1 MKTLKVIYEGILD
14 DDFVDNME
22 DISIKQ
28 VFLDWW
34 KALDYTKR
42 HTNIEIV
49 DGRINLDDSS
59 VYVDEDTELLP
70 GSIKFGN
77 VRTFTIKN
85 NQQFFDKCKSQ
96 FPHAVRQLSIAGI
109 DVKDFKIE
117 VLNADFLK
125 DIKTLKNV
133 TLTIPEQRP
142 GLTRNVFYINF
153 QTTKRNIEGLEI
165 NGVNNIIIN
174 STDCEIGNFM
184 VNQIKYEV
192 SSYKRKNGQFKNQL
206 ELEKFIMEMI
216 RKHLPMDHIDEHWK
230 GVRRIIFKDKSGG
243 LRNGV
248 GLGFASNS
256 YLKPGDFM
264 IEKIQNE
271 WVPFQKMFK

>member
-70 GSIKFGN
+70 ESIKFGN
-77 VRTFTIKN
+77 VRTFTLKN

-153 QTTKRNIEGLEI
+153 QTTKRNIEGLKI

-216 RKHLPMDHIDEHWK
+216 YKHLPMDHIDEHWK